1 MPFFLIFFLFLSK
14 KKKCFSTVYYSR
26 FIVTQDYAARASDIK
41 LAHCQQLVH
50 QLQVHS
56 LVGVAHFRQPLC
68 PGAALLPPASLATLD
83 ALVCVPNQQIQASSM
98 PGSGA
103 ACPAQT
109 CVETFLNAYRPAQ
122 HFLAQPRGAH
132 VYGFVN
138 KAPHARHQHAN
149 LWAQAASPVLHIH
162 IATTFVC
169 FDTCFCL
176 YTASNFSAMFQ
187 QPKRWPREAYQF
199 LIQLWAAAELQ
210 QQLQQRVRW
219 TALGAD

>member
-1 MPFFLIFFLFLSK
+1 MSVNSLTHAIFLIFFLFLSK

-26 FIVTQDYAARASDIK
+26 FIVTQDYAAQASDIK

-162 IATTFVC
+162 IATTFTLLLHLCVLTLAFACTQPQTSLLC
-169 FDTCFCL
+169 F
-176 YTASNFSAMFQ
+176 NN
-187 QPKRWPREAYQF
+187 PRDGHVKHTSF
-199 LIQLWAAAELQ
+199 
-210 QQLQQRVRW
+210 
-219 TALGAD
+219 